1 MSRFALFTDGGARGN
16 PGPAASGAV
25 LYEGGKVLARI
36 GKYLGVNTNNQAEYT
51 AIVIGLE
58 KALELGIEDLS
69 CFLDSELAVKQLRL
83 EYKVKNKG
91 LAPLFLKV
99 WNLSK
104 KFKHISFQHVPREK
118 NKEADKVVN
127 EVLDAQ
133 KDV

>member
-1 MSRFALFTDGGARGN
+1 MSRFSLYTDGGARGN

-25 LYEGGKVLARI
+25 LYEDGKILARV
-36 GKYLGVNTNNQAEYT
+36 GKFLGINTNNQAEYT

-58 KALELGIEDLS
+58 KALDLGIQELS
-69 CFLDSELAVKQLRL
+69 CFMDSELAVKQLRL

-104 KFKHISFQHVPREK
+104 KFKRISFQHVPRER
-118 NKEADKVVN
+118 NKEADKAVN
-127 EVLDAQ
+127 EVLDYQ
-133 KDV
+133 RDI